1 MLLGQVAVTVSLDG
15 TVRRWGLGARELEEA
30 RRKKK
35 GEEEEREGGEDEG
48 EGNVEG
54 EVGITE
60 DEERELRELMEEA

>member
-30 RRKKK
+30 RKKK
-35 GEEEEREGGEDEG
+35 GEEEEREGGEYEG